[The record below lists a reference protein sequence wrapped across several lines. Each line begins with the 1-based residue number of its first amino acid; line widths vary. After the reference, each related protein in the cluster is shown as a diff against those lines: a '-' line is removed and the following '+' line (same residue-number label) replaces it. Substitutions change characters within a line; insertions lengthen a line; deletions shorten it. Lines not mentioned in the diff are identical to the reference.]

1 MKRCVVRAMNKKDF
15 FARYKVLLFADI
27 YTNYNYP
34 ERGLAA
40 IRILKYLGVDLQLS
54 DSLPDGR
61 AALSQGMVATARSRA
76 VKTADYLLPFIEQGR
91 DIIVVEPSVLAMFR
105 RDYRHLLDDDARFD
119 KLSARAYEPLEYV
132 EKVVKENNLS
142 FADIFD
148 LSKAESKDI
157 FYHPHCQQ
165 KTIGGEQATK
175 RILQALGFNVAYS
188 NVECCGMA
196 GSFGFKKEFYDVSME
211 AGRQLFK
218 QIEQSES
225 ANGSPRAVLA
235 SGVSCT
241 EQIDD
246 GMGRNVR
253 HPLQLLA
260 EILRD

>member
-1 MKRCVVRAMNKKDF
+1 MKRCVVRAMNKKDIF
-15 FARYKVLLFADI
+15 KHYKVLLFADI

-40 IRILKYLGVDLQLS
+40 ISILKYLGVDLQLS

-76 VKTADYLLPFIEQGR
+76 VKTADYLLSFIEQGR

-105 RDYRHLLDDDARFD
+105 RDYRHLLDDDARFE
-119 KLSARAYEPLEYV
+119 KLSAHAYEPLEYV
-132 EKVVKENNLS
+132 EKVVKENDLS

-148 LSKAESKDI
+148 LNKAESKDI

-196 GSFGFKKEFYDVSME
+196 GSFGFKKEFYDVSMK

-218 QIEQSES
+218 QIEESES

-246 GMGRNVR
+246 GMGRSVR

-260 EILRD
+260 DILRD